1 MSSDVEGADLTA
13 PSVGERL
20 KLSEAW
26 VNSGLS
32 RLFDS
37 LGEASWSVL
46 PADGRYTVEA
56 GGKRV
61 RPFLVR
67 SACEAFQM
75 DPAPALP
82 AAMSVELV
90 HAYSLVHDDLPCM
103 DNDDL
108 RRGVPTLHV
117 HRGVS
122 PAVLAADWLLVL
134 AFDALLSSSFSPS
147 TVSRMTAR
155 LARAAGPSWLV
166 SGQYRDLSPP
176 EAPGLDWMELVQGG
190 KTAAMI
196 RVSLEL
202 GAIAGTAGE
211 GDFPE
216 GVSDLGYDLGVLFQ
230 ITDDML
236 DVTSS
241 TEELGKRAG
250 KDSDQGKATHVA
262 ILGLSGARALAVGLC
277 DRILR
282 RCAELPGDWDS
293 ITGLAEYLLERK
305 R

>member
-1 MSSDVEGADLTA
+1 MEGSHLAASSI
-13 PSVGERL
+13 GERL
-20 KLSEAW
+20 RLSEAW
-26 VNSGLS
+26 VNTGLS
-32 RLFDS
+32 GLFDS
-37 LGEASWSVL
+37 FGEASWSVL
-46 PADGRYTVEA
+46 PGDGRYTVEA

-67 SACEAFQM
+67 TACEACRM
-75 DPAPALP
+75 NPAPALP

-117 HRGVS
+117 RSGVA

-134 AFDALLSSSFSPS
+134 AFDVLLSSSFSPS
-147 TVSRMTAR
+147 TVSRMTAH

-166 SGQYRDLSPP
+166 AGQFRDLSPP
-176 EAPGLDWMELVQGG
+176 DSPGMDWIELVQGG

-202 GAIAGTAGE
+202 GAIAGTAAG

-216 GVSDLGYDLGVLFQ
+216 PVSDLGYDLGVLFQ

-250 KDSDQGKATHVA
+250 KDMDQGKATHVTV
-262 ILGLSGARALAVGLC
+262 LGLSGARAVAEELR
-277 DRILR
+277 DRILQQ
-282 RCAELPGDWDS
+282 CNELPGDWDA
-293 ITGLAEYLLERK
+293 IADLAEYLLERK